1 MLSRLSVELD
11 KIPAIYEDFV
21 VETWIDSVM
30 RYFTNRNFKITN
42 KMDMCMDTEKAF
54 GQ

>member
-1 MLSRLSVELD
+1 MIEDMGVNYLNSVNKTWVLSRLSVELD

-30 RYFTNRNFKITN
+30 RLFY
-42 KMDMCMDTEKAF
+42 
-54 GQ
+54 QP